1 MRTDG
6 RWRAARLATL
16 AVVAGLG
23 AALTFGYLG
32 QLHPA
37 FDSFSHLRLH
47 LCALLLVLAPLLAAL
62 RLRVEA
68 VFALLLG
75 LAAPIQTVA
84 VLEMAGGTEAQDTGG
99 AATWRLLHLNL
110 RYDNPTPEAVLS
122 LIGQARPDVMTLTE
136 VSDLWVGKLALIE
149 AAYPYRL
156 ICPQPTFIGG
166 VAILS
171 RRPFSG
177 GIEPYCGNRGA
188 FAHAAIDLGGERVD
202 VAALHMGWPWPFEQP
217 WQIPRLAPLLARLDG
232 TAVVAGDLNA
242 VPWSHA
248 ARRLAAAAGARIL
261 PGIGP
266 TWLHRRLPQA
276 LLRWIGLPLDNV
288 MAKGG
293 IVPGRLE
300 TLGHV
305 GSDHLPV
312 LLEFSLRQREMEAET
327 LKAGLGGAGS
337 R

>member
-1 MRTDG
+1 M
-6 RWRAARLATL
+6 RLAMRLAVL

-32 QLHPA
+32 RLHPA

-47 LCALLLVLAPLLAAL
+47 LSGMLLVLAPLLAVL
-62 RLRVEA
+62 RFRREA

-75 LAAPIQTVA
+75 LAAPVQTVA
-84 VLEMAGGTEAQDTGG
+84 VLANAGGTEAPGGGGDRVG
-99 AATWRLLHLNL
+99 AATYRLLHLNL
-110 RYDNPTPEAVLS
+110 LYDNPTPEAVLS
-122 LIGQARPDVMTLTE
+122 LIGQVRPDVMTLTE
-136 VSDLWVGKLALIE
+136 VSDLWIGKLALIE

-177 GIEPYCGNRGA
+177 GFEPHCGNRGA
-188 FAHAAIDLGGERVD
+188 FARAGIDFGGESVEI
-202 VAALHMGWPWPFEQP
+202 AAVHMGWPWPFEQP
-217 WQIPRLAPLLARLDG
+217 WQIPRLEPLLTGLGD
-232 TAVVAGDLNA
+232 TAVIAGDLNA
-242 VPWSHA
+242 APWSQS
-248 ARRLAAAAGARIL
+248 ARKLAAAAGARIL

-266 TWLHRRLPQA
+266 TWLHHRLPRA
-276 LLRWIGLPLDNV
+276 LLRWIGLPLDNI

-293 IVPGRLE
+293 IVPRRLE
-300 TLGHV
+300 TLDAV

-312 LLEFSLRQREMEAET
+312 LLEFSLRQRERPAET
-327 LKAGLGGAGS
+327 LKAEIGE
-337 R
+337 